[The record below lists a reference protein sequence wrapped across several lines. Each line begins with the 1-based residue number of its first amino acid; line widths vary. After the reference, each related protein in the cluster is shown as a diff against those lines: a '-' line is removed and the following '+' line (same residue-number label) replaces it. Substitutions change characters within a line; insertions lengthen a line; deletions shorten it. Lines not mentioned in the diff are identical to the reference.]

1 MPRTRHPNLLTPA
14 TEYQTT
20 MGDWVLPS
28 LSQVLDRPMLATGSH
43 LGLTTAQRTARSQ
56 REWRGAV
63 LALELLLQ
71 TLPKPED
78 GDRGGLLLSGPVP
91 IIGHPEILQHFDNWT
106 FTAHPLAAAFGI
118 ARRLAPAAV
127 AAFTKPD
134 DDAPHHTITLLPQDC
149 LAAEQ
154 FCMVR
159 TATFSLVLLL
169 SQNSQGQPQFWFS
182 FDPDI
187 NDRVWQ
193 ILRLR
198 VVMLNEQH
206 VSALDSAIAQFP
218 PVAPPYEAIGQ
229 FTQTLMA
236 CLPEPQEALTR
247 PLDENFL
254 AAAVQRVTQ
263 RPTVESG
270 KPLGANLL
278 DVDLLQAFAHE
289 VRTPLTTIQTLTK
302 SLLKRLELTPDVV
315 KRLEMIE
322 RECSEQINR
331 FGLIFR
337 AVELETTQQSGL
349 SLTAIDLDQ
358 LFERSIPHWQKQA
371 SQRGLTL
378 EVLLPQH
385 LPSVM
390 TDPTMLNQT
399 LTSLIERSARS
410 LPSGSTIQVEATIA
424 GHQLKLQVE
433 TRAAKDAGDSKP
445 HSPLLKSLGQILM
458 FQPETGSISL
468 NLAVTKNLFQAM
480 GGKMIVRQRAEEG
493 EVLTIFL
500 PIERS
505 RSPHKA

>member
-1 MPRTRHPNLLTPA
+1 
-14 TEYQTT
+14 
-20 MGDWVLPS
+20 MGNWVLPS
-28 LSQVLDRPMLATGSH
+28 LSQVLDRPLLATGSH
-43 LGLTTAQRTARSQ
+43 LGLTTGQRLTRSQ

-71 TLPKPED
+71 TLPDPAAAA
-78 GDRGGLLLSGPVP
+78 RSGLILAGPAP
-91 IIGHPEILQHFDNWT
+91 SISHPEVLQQFDSWT
-106 FTAHPLAAAFGI
+106 FTAHPLAAAFGL
-118 ARRLAPAAV
+118 ARRLAPAALS
-127 AAFTKPD
+127 AFAKTEVE
-134 DDAPHHTITLLPQDC
+134 AIPHQTVTLVPQDC

-154 FCMVR
+154 FCVVR
-159 TATFSLVLLL
+159 TANFSLTLLL
-169 SQNSQGQPQFWFS
+169 SQNNQGQPQFWFS

-198 VVMLNEQH
+198 VVMLNDQH
-206 VSALDSAIAQFP
+206 VAALDQAIAQFP
-218 PVAPPYEAIGQ
+218 PVAPPYEVVSQ
-229 FTQTLMA
+229 FSQALITS
-236 CLPEPQEALTR
+236 LPEPQEVSAF
-247 PLDENFL
+247 DENLL
-254 AAAVQRVTQ
+254 ANAVHRVAH
-263 RPTVESG
+263 RSPSESN
-270 KPLGANLL
+270 KPLGTNLL

-322 RECSEQINR
+322 RECAEQINR

-337 AVELETTQQSGL
+337 AVELETSQQSGFA
-349 SLTAIDLDQ
+349 LTAIDLDQ
-358 LFERSIPHWQKQA
+358 LFECSIPRWQKQA

-390 TDPTMLNQT
+390 TDPTMLDQT

-424 GHQLKLQVE
+424 GPQLKLQVE
-433 TRAAKDAGDSKP
+433 TRAADDLGAPKP

-480 GGKMIVRQRAEEG
+480 GGKMIVRQREEAG

-505 RSPHKA
+505 RTTQKS

>member
-1 MPRTRHPNLLTPA
+1 
-14 TEYQTT
+14 

-43 LGLTTAQRTARSQ
+43 LGLTTAQRLARSQ

-71 TLPKPED
+71 TLPNSEK
-78 GDRGGLLLSGPVP
+78 GDCGGLILSGPVP
-91 IIGHPEILQHFDNWT
+91 IIGHPEILQQFDNWT

-127 AAFTKPD
+127 AAFPKPD
-134 DDAPHHTITLLPQDC
+134 AEDAPHHTITLLPQDC

-169 SQNSQGQPQFWFS
+169 SQNNQGQPQFWFS

-206 VSALDSAIAQFP
+206 VAALDQAIAQFP
-218 PVAPPYEAIGQ
+218 PINPPYQAISQ

-236 CLPEPQEALTR
+236 CLPEPQEAA
-247 PLDENFL
+247 PSALDENLL

-433 TRAAKDAGDSKP
+433 TRAAAAAGASKP

-505 RSPHKA
+505 RSPHKS